1 MCGYIQ
7 HMACATCFAIYL
19 LVSSIT
25 GAFFGGYD
33 NIVRRAPALGKALR
47 AILYTAEKTPFR
59 VFGLSHVLV
68 LEKTGEG

>member
-1 MCGYIQ
+1 LFRHLPARVVHHRRI
-7 HMACATCFAIYL
+7 
-19 LVSSIT
+19 
-25 GAFFGGYD
+25 FGGYD